1 MTKTFR
7 FALLAAALACAPA
20 AAQEVHFGRN
30 VRVGGHDFSHQNY
43 GPNRRAL
50 IYLHN
55 GRPRGEG
62 CRWLPRGAPYQGQR
76 LTART
81 RVCHLQAR

>member
-1 MTKTFR
+1 MMKTFR
-7 FALLAAALACAPA
+7 LALLAAALAAPA

-30 VRVGGHDFSHQNY
+30 VHIGGHDFSHQNY
-43 GPNRRAL
+43 GPNRHAL

-62 CRWLPRGAPYQGQR
+62 CRWLPRGAVDQGQR
-76 LTART
+76 LAART
-81 RVCHLQAR
+81 RVCHFQAR